1 MRALCVVFLFVASSA
16 SAQWLNYPDPHTPR
30 TKAGTPDLTAPAPRI
45 SGHPDLSGVWQ
56 ADRTPDK
63 EYASLYGDE
72 FLQLQIDTQDFTKN
86 TINVFWGLKPEEEPL
101 RPDGAAA
108 FKEHAANPANF
119 PLTRCLPSGVPVD
132 LTSLAFK
139 VIQTPG
145 EIVML
150 MEIGSPPRQIHT
162 DGRALPAD
170 PDPLWMGY
178 SVAKWDGD
186 TLVVETNGLN
196 DRGWLD
202 AFGHPRSEQTHI
214 TERYHRRDFGHMDVE
229 FKFDDPKYYTRPFGF
244 KTALTLLPDSDLLEY
259 VCAEN
264 EKDRARL

>member
-1 MRALCVVFLFVASSA
+1 
-16 SAQWLNYPDPHTPR
+16 
-30 TKAGTPDLTAPAPRI
+30 
-45 SGHPDLSGVWQ
+45 
-56 ADRTPDK
+56 
-63 EYASLYGDE
+63 
-72 FLQLQIDTQDFTKN
+72 
-86 TINVFWGLKPEEEPL
+86 
-101 RPDGAAA
+101 
-108 FKEHAANPANF
+108 
-119 PLTRCLPSGVPVD
+119 D

-139 VIQTPG
+139 VIQTPR

-162 DGRALPAD
+162 DGRPLPVD

-202 AFGHPRSEQTHI
+202 AFGHARSEQMRI

-229 FKFDDPKYYTRPFGF
+229 FTFDDPKYYTRPFGF
-244 KTALTLLPDSDLLEY
+244 KTTLTLQPDSDLLEY

-264 EKDRARL
+264 EKDRARLGK